1 MKKMIFVL
9 VIGLAIAL
17 PTSLF
22 AATSYMLVKAT
33 YPILLSGAKYTLEDL
48 PVLNYQGNTYVPLKA
63 FGEIMDASV
72 EWNEAK
78 RQVEISNYPYMIEN
92 NAFRNVTVT
101 GSGGE
106 YTIKGEGRI
115 FEANMNYLVTD
126 GHTVLLDRVM
136 MLKDGAPAWAAFTLE
151 ISIPASQQPDVGL
164 LTLQLY
170 ESSAKDGSK
179 INRFNVP
186 LEIFR

>member
-9 VIGLAIAL
+9 VIGLAVAL

-22 AATSYMLVKAT
+22 AATSYMLVKAA

-63 FGEIMDASV
+63 FGEIMDANV
-72 EWNEAK
+72 EWNESK
-78 RQVEISNYPYMIEN
+78 RQVEISDYPYMVEN

-126 GHTVLLDRVM
+126 GHTVLLDKFM
-136 MLKDGAPAWAAFTLE
+136 TLKEGAPAWAAFTLE
-151 ISIPASQQPDVGL
+151 ISIPESQQPDVGL
-164 LTLQLY
+164 LTLQIY